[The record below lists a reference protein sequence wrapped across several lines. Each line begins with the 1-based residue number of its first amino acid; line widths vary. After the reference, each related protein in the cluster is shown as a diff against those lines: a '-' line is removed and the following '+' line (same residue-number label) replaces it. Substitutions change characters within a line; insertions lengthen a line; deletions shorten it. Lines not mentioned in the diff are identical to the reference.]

1 MTGSCRLLALTAL
14 LVAGAPLR
22 VSAQCPDGSL
32 PPCRV
37 ARPALDTARYLILP
51 FAHREGSQS
60 SLLDGADCAE
70 YLSESFGR
78 WSDVRLADRTR
89 TFDALERRG
98 ARPVGEP
105 HVAPAAERLAQVL
118 GAVRS
123 VQQRRP
129 APLAMYKRQDHVTSG
144 VERGARQ
151 AAGGQGAIGTLRA
164 HPERRTRGQQRC
176 EDEQPAAWSH
186 SIPTPSANG
195 RSALA
200 ISPAV
205 CHRSSRCF
213 ASARASTGESALGTS
228 RRRLRMSGGFWCWCM
243 SSTAAALT
251 DENGGRPAMASN
263 STTPSE

>member
-89 TFDALERRG
+89 TYDALERRG
-98 ARPVGEP
+98 ARAPFRIGFGTGLAIARELGAGRLVMGQLWSSADTLRLTVG
-105 HVAPAAERLAQVL
+105 VYDAARGGPPLREAKTRLAANSSRAGTAFDAL
-118 GAVRS
+118 ADSLLAADPGAF
-123 VQQRRP
+123 
-129 APLAMYKRQDHVTSG
+129 SG
-144 VERGARQ
+144 GRGAEQ
-151 AAGGQGAIGTLRA
+151 TLSITALRA
-164 HPERRTRGQQRC
+164 
-176 EDEQPAAWSH
+176 
-186 SIPTPSANG
+186 
-195 RSALA
+195 
-200 ISPAV
+200 
-205 CHRSSRCF
+205 
-213 ASARASTGESALGTS
+213 
-228 RRRLRMSGGFWCWCM
+228 
-243 SSTAAALT
+243 
-251 DENGGRPAMASN
+251 
-263 STTPSE
+263 